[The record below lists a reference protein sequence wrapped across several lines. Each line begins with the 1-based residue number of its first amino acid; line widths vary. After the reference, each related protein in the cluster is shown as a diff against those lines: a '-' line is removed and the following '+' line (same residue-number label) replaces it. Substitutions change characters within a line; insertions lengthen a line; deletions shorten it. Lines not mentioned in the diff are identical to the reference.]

1 MYGVQFECGAG
12 VAHTLIGRYVAA
24 RAAVSKKDLYMLNI
38 RQARIEDICVLK
50 KLQFQLTE
58 YHKANLPDDFLS
70 PEEIEQKIDLH
81 KIIESESSIFL
92 VAESNGHL
100 VGFVFGELW
109 VRKSW
114 TLKQRKIAS
123 IEQIVVDSCF
133 RSQGVGLAL
142 IEAFEKRAISN
153 GGEELFLEVY
163 SFNESA
169 LGLYRKAGI
178 APKILIGQ
186 KALS

>member
-1 MYGVQFECGAG
+1 
-12 VAHTLIGRYVAA
+12 
-24 RAAVSKKDLYMLNI
+24 MLNI

-92 VAESNGHL
+92 VAESNGQL

-142 IEAFEKRAISN
+142 IEAFEERAISN

-169 LGLYRKAGI
+169 LSLYRKAGI

>member
-1 MYGVQFECGAG
+1 M
-12 VAHTLIGRYVAA
+12 
-24 RAAVSKKDLYMLNI
+24 
-38 RQARIEDICVLK
+38 EDISVIK
-50 KLQFQLTE
+50 KLQFQLNE
-58 YHKANLPDDFLS
+58 YHQANLPDDFLS

-81 KIIESESSIFL
+81 KIIKSESSIFL
-92 VAESNGHL
+92 VAESKGQL

-114 TLKQRKIAS
+114 TLKERKIANV
-123 IEQIVVDSCF
+123 EQIVVDSCF
-133 RSQGVGLAL
+133 RSQGVGVAL
-142 IEAFEKRAISN
+142 IAAFEERAISN

>member
-1 MYGVQFECGAG
+1 
-12 VAHTLIGRYVAA
+12 
-24 RAAVSKKDLYMLNI
+24 MLNI
-38 RQARIEDICVLK
+38 RQALIEDISVIK
-50 KLQFQLTE
+50 KLQFQLNE
-58 YHKANLPDDFLS
+58 YHQANLPDDFLS

-81 KIIESESSIFL
+81 KIIKSESSIFL
-92 VAESNGHL
+92 VAESKGQL

-114 TLKQRKIAS
+114 TLKERKIANV
-123 IEQIVVDSCF
+123 EQIVVDSCF
-133 RSQGVGLAL
+133 RSQGVGVAL
-142 IEAFEKRAISN
+142 IAAFEERAISN

>member
-1 MYGVQFECGAG
+1 
-12 VAHTLIGRYVAA
+12 
-24 RAAVSKKDLYMLNI
+24 
-38 RQARIEDICVLK
+38 
-50 KLQFQLTE
+50 
-58 YHKANLPDDFLS
+58 

-81 KIIESESSIFL
+81 KIIESESSICL
-92 VAESNGHL
+92 VAESKGQL

-123 IEQIVVDSCF
+123 VEQIVVDSRF

-142 IEAFEKRAISN
+142 IEAFEERAISN
-153 GGEELFLEVY
+153 GGEELWLEVY

-169 LGLYRKAGI
+169 LALYRKAGI
-178 APKILIGQ
+178 APKIQIGQ
-186 KALS
+186 KALT

>member
-1 MYGVQFECGAG
+1 
-12 VAHTLIGRYVAA
+12 
-24 RAAVSKKDLYMLNI
+24 MLNI
-38 RQARIEDICVLK
+38 RQARIEDISVIK
-50 KLQFQLTE
+50 KLQFQLNE
-58 YHKANLPDDFLS
+58 YHQANLPDDFLS

-81 KIIESESSIFL
+81 KIIKSESSIFL
-92 VAESNGHL
+92 VAESKGQL

-114 TLKQRKIAS
+114 TLKERKIANV
-123 IEQIVVDSCF
+123 EQIVVDSCF
-133 RSQGVGLAL
+133 RSQGVGGAL
-142 IEAFEKRAISN
+142 IAAFEERAISN

>member
-1 MYGVQFECGAG
+1 
-12 VAHTLIGRYVAA
+12 
-24 RAAVSKKDLYMLNI
+24 MLNI
-38 RQARIEDICVLK
+38 RQACIGDISVIK
-50 KLQFQLTE
+50 KLQFQLNE
-58 YHKANLPDDFLS
+58 YHQANLPDDFLS
-70 PEEIEQKIDLH
+70 PEEIERKIDIH

-92 VAESNGHL
+92 VAESKGQL

-114 TLKQRKIAS
+114 TLKQRKISS

-133 RSQGVGLAL
+133 RNQCVGLAL
-142 IEAFEKRAISN
+142 IEAFEERAISN

-169 LGLYRKAGI
+169 LSLYRKAGI
-178 APKILIGQ
+178 APKIQIGQ

>member
-1 MYGVQFECGAG
+1 
-12 VAHTLIGRYVAA
+12 
-24 RAAVSKKDLYMLNI
+24 MLNI